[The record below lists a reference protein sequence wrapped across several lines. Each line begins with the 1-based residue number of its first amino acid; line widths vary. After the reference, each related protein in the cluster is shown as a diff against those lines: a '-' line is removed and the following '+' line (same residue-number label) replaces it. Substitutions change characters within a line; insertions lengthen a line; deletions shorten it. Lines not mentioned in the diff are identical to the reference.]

1 MAALSPPLAYVCLCL
16 YADPKCQQ
24 GYDGVGPVCWQ
35 QCKPGYIVRPLQA
48 FVLVVVMLLYFLLTP
63 ALRRLSLPQDEG
75 ALCRKKGSIV
85 TYAKKSYGRG
95 AGHVMTCAAGYQEDA
110 ALCYPLCPV
119 RMPTATPFANPTAT
133 LTPFGPTL

>member
-1 MAALSPPLAYVCLCL
+1 MQAWLHCNTFAAVCCR
-16 YADPKCQQ
+16 
-24 GYDGVGPVCWQ
+24 GF
-35 QCKPGYIVRPLQA
+35 I
-48 FVLVVVMLLYFLLTP
+48 LTP
-63 ALRRLSLPQDEG
+63 ALRHLSPPQDEG

-119 RMPTATPFANPTAT
+119 RMPTATPFANPTAI
-133 LTPFGPTL
+133 LTPFAATL